1 MFDDPNY
8 PSSGRLSMKDLL
20 EAVVRSLV
28 DNPSEVSVHEVLG
41 EKSTIL
47 ELKVNDTDI
56 GKVIGKQGRII
67 NALRTILRS
76 AAVKE
81 GKIVQLELL

>member
-1 MFDDPNY
+1 MPNN
-8 PSSGRLSMKDLL
+8 PNIPAPGRTSLKELL
-20 EAVVRSLV
+20 ETIVKSLV
-28 DNPSEVSVHEVLG
+28 DNPSEVSVNEVHG

-47 ELKVNDTDI
+47 ELKVYETDV

>member
-47 ELKVNDTDI
+47 ELKVNDTEI

>member
-1 MFDDPNY
+1 MNDSPNLQ
-8 PSSGRLSMKDLL
+8 SSGRLPMKELL
-20 EAVVRSLV
+20 ETIVQALV
-28 DNPSEVSVHEVLG
+28 DHPEEVSVREVTG

-47 ELKVNDTDI
+47 ELKVFEDDI

-76 AAVKE
+76 AAVKD

>member
-1 MFDDPNY
+1 MPDIPDY
-8 PSSGRLSMKDLL
+8 PSYGRLTMKDLL
-20 EAVVRSLV
+20 ETIVKALV
-28 DNPSEVSVHEVLG
+28 DNPDEVSVREVQG
-41 EKSTIL
+41 EKSMIL
-47 ELKVNDTDI
+47 ELKVNESDV

>member
-1 MFDDPNY
+1 
-8 PSSGRLSMKDLL
+8 MKELL
-20 EAVVRSLV
+20 EAIVRSLV
-28 DNPSEVSVHEVLG
+28 DNPNEVTVREVLG

-47 ELKVNDTDI
+47 ELKVNEEDV

-67 NALRTILRS
+67 NALRTIMRS
-76 AAVKE
+76 AAVKD

>member
-1 MFDDPNY
+1 MNDSPNI
-8 PSSGRLSMKDLL
+8 PPSGRLPMKELL
-20 EAVVRSLV
+20 ETIVRSLV
-28 DNPSEVSVHEVLG
+28 DNPSEVSVREVHG

-47 ELKVNDTDI
+47 ELKVFEGDV

>member
-1 MFDDPNY
+1 MPNN
-8 PSSGRLSMKDLL
+8 PNIPTPGRISMKELL
-20 EAVVRSLV
+20 ETIVRALV
-28 DNPSEVSVHEVLG
+28 DNPSEVSVHEVHG
-41 EKSTIL
+41 ERSTIL
-47 ELKVNDTDI
+47 ELKVYETDV

>member
-1 MFDDPNY
+1 MPNNPNI
-8 PSSGRLSMKDLL
+8 PSPGRSSLKELL
-20 EAVVRSLV
+20 ETIVKSLV
-28 DNPSEVSVHEVLG
+28 DNPSEVSVNEVNG

-47 ELKVNDTDI
+47 ELKVFETDI

-76 AAVKE
+76 AAVKD